1 MCRRCE
7 VCLILLFTRPTLS
20 PLSLHVPA
28 KIKGHKR
35 ANNDG
40 DGSVMEEVKKG
51 DLTKAAPQ
59 DEEIGVEVLEILLKG
74 GRGGMEGGRQETGDR
89 RQETG
94 DKGDMN

>member
-1 MCRRCE
+1 
-7 VCLILLFTRPTLS
+7 
-20 PLSLHVPA
+20 
-28 KIKGHKR
+28 
-35 ANNDG
+35 
-40 DGSVMEEVKKG
+40 MEEVKKG

-94 DKGDMN
+94 DRRQRRYELTYGQTLERKR